1 MATKKKSTA
10 KAKDEKEIE
19 KVKPEVEVKDEVVET
34 AEPIPEPEEKPVEE
48 PKKETKAE
56 KKAEKKTVSAYIWLK
71 VPNPF
76 GNKVTVGGLTLT
88 CNKTLI
94 EDVSILGKL
103 NSISAYL
110 NVQTN
115 A

>member
-10 KAKDEKEIE
+10 KVADKEIE
-19 KVKPEVEVKDEVVET
+19 KVKPEVEVKDEAVET

-56 KKAEKKTVSAYIWLK
+56 KKAEKKTVSAYVWLK

-94 EDVSILGKL
+94 EDVSVLGKL